1 MGADYIGLME
11 YGLFKPG
18 NGSSLAA
25 VGKLPLKNENN
36 KDWLLLQG
44 VVYITHEMFS
54 LEVLNKC

>member
-36 KDWLLLQG
+36 KD
-44 VVYITHEMFS
+44 
-54 LEVLNKC
+54 